1 MKMKKACEA
10 TALTERA
17 IRLYI
22 SKELIVPRQKDGLI
36 DFSPEDIQLLRDIG
50 CLRQLDFS
58 VEQIA
63 GMIGQAEDI
72 PYIVAARIDAALAGA
87 GHEQM
92 VSEALTG
99 LEPEALGSLHAL
111 TDGIRAQR
119 VSPELNFAQFDEIS
133 DEDRQAES
141 LTASHEVD
149 RQQRRQRVLHY
160 LGWTAFIIV
169 MIVVV
174 TMFFLYSTRVDGYI
188 SIAPVEVLAVQGE
201 TATFRIGNAR
211 AVEVLGRDTITVP
224 YLKDG
229 FPPDQLYWT
238 EVQDIQAGDVYDSS
252 CQLAVRL
259 TNLDLLRMGVSPIQS
274 FTPDSVQRHNFWIM
288 VIFHSLFEEAANDD
302 CHLWIRYPSNTKP
315 LLWYAE

>member
-22 SKELIVPRQKDGLI
+22 SKGLIVPRQKDGLI

-160 LGWTAFIIV
+160 LGWTAFIIA
-169 MIVVV
+169 VVL
-174 TMFFLYSTRVDGYI
+174 TAALFLLSSVRLEGYLSLSPI
-188 SIAPVEVLAVQGE
+188 TVLEVQGE
-201 TATFRIGNAR
+201 NATVRIGSRVA
-211 AVEVLGRDTITVP
+211 AEVLGRDTITVP
-224 YLKDG
+224 YRVDG
-229 FPPDQLYWT
+229 FNT
-238 EVQDIQAGDVYDSS
+238 ETRDKWGNPAVAAGETIDHA
-252 CQLAVRL
+252 CLLKIKL
-259 TNLDLLRMGVSPIQS
+259 TWGDLLRLGINPLQD
-274 FTPDSVQRHNFWIM
+274 FDPPSVRRHNEWMTLILRA
-288 VIFHSLFEEAANDD
+288 VLEDGATED
-302 CHLWIRYPSNTKP
+302 CILMLREHPGTKP